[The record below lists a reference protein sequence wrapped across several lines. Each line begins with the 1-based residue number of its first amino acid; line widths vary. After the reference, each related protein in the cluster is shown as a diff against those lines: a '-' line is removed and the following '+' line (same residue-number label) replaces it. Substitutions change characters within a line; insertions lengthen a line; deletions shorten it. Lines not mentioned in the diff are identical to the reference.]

1 MNILFQFIVELPLI
15 FFGFL
20 FLFLFLFFIFY
31 FIQYIYVSFNLKKIC
46 KVVFD
51 DERHFRLPLE
61 PFNCFFI
68 SVLPIVFWRETLNIK
83 YGTSFKKLY
92 GKEFYYP
99 IDQAQLKLLLK
110 GFPVFFYIQYVIF
123 WSSILSC
130 LLLLTSYFFTKSF

>member
-20 FLFLFLFFIFY
+20 FLFSFFIFY

-68 SVLPIVFWRETLNIK
+68 SVLPVVFWRETLNIK